1 MNGRLIA
8 AEWMK
13 MRTRWLPWVLLLVLI
28 LGAGVQIWL
37 FGYTAWW
44 DLHNET
50 DPELRADLPIATRTF
65 TLPWAIPALLDSG
78 QYWGSVILGVLIASV
93 VATEYNWGTVRHAI
107 ARGQSRE
114 QFLTVKL
121 VGLALFAAMLMFIGL
136 AWGIASMIW
145 TSNLADLPVTLDPPG
160 AAEMSMVDVVVA
172 ILRAGMGILPYALLA
187 FALTTIGRSTALGAT
202 GIILFI
208 IIESTIIGIFEAL
221 GGIWEDVLIFTIG
234 QNAASLI
241 AANRVDDG
249 EYASLALRSVPEA
262 AELPDPWLSFV
273 MLCLWCLFLL
283 VLTFWV
289 FGRRDLRLGTGE

>member
-1 MNGRLIA
+1 MMARLIA

-13 MRTRWLPWVLLLVLI
+13 TRTRWLPWVLLVVLI

-50 DPELRADLPIATRTF
+50 DPELRSDLPIAIRTF
-65 TLPWAIPALLDSG
+65 ALPWAIPALLDSG

-121 VGLALFAAMLMFIGL
+121 VGLALFATVLMLIAFT
-136 AWGIASMIW
+136 WGIASMIW
-145 TSNLADLPVTLDPPG
+145 TSNLAGIPVTLNPPG
-160 AAEMSMVDVVVA
+160 AAEMTLLDIVIAM
-172 ILRAGMGILPYALLA
+172 LRAAMGILPYALLA
-187 FALTTIGRSTALGAT
+187 FAMTTIGRSTALGAT

-208 IIESTIIGIFEAL
+208 IIESTIIGIFAAL
-221 GGIWEDVLIFTIG
+221 GGIWEDLLIFSIG

-241 AANRVDDG
+241 AANRIDDG
-249 EYASLALRSVPEA
+249 EYASLALRGIPDAS
-262 AELPDPWLSFV
+262 ELPDPWVAFV
-273 MLCLWCLFLL
+273 VLCLWCVLL
-283 VLTFWV
+283 LGVTYWV
-289 FGRRDLRLGTGE
+289 FRRRDLRLGTGE